1 MYSKMNIK
9 SVFETP
15 ERTSVVTTGARYE
28 FNKVAEKGTVSC
40 YQRIN
45 EERLVARI
53 TFGHPFT
60 TLSIEHHD
68 DESVVLNQ
76 IVQSTWYTKLVI
88 RADGVLE
95 IYSMPQLDLQF
106 AGAFAPEYS
115 GQRAGNL
122 LLLDDIGGIGIYP
135 CAWFT
140 LRDTSGMAGRNWH
153 LHYEG
158 NQFCRMYVSVL
169 PPRPYN
175 WERSYRDRIAHWGV
189 NPPWTFGHY
198 PSDEMVAKAA
208 KYANI
213 LVLHTQIW
221 HGKLSR
227 AGVELTTEEQL
238 NEDASYCSYDYT
250 PYDTAALHHLVN
262 TAHDQGMQIIP
273 YFSPTFSMASGSE
286 FLEMVERK
294 LTQFGFDGV
303 YFDGVTFDIQ
313 QAYELVRKARK
324 MLGGRILYIHSTWEP
339 LMSRTVYCPFIDT
352 YADYILR
359 GEHPADFDGEDYL
372 HYVLSGYNTSNAI
385 GLVCH
390 CYYPPD
396 FVQGII
402 TKTMSFN
409 GRFYLALPETD
420 NERVLKESY
429 LPVLQAEGRER
440 GYL

>member
-15 ERTSVVTTGARYE
+15 ERMTVVTTGARYE

-115 GQRAGNL
+115 GQRNGNL

-135 CAWFT
+135 CAWFS
-140 LRDTSGMAGRNWH
+140 LRDTSGMAGRNWR

-158 NQFCRMYVSVL
+158 SQFCRMYVSVL

-198 PSDEMVAKAA
+198 PPDEMVAKAA
-208 KYANI
+208 EDANI

-227 AGVELTTEEQL
+227 QGIELATEEQL
-238 NEDASYCSYDYT
+238 TEDASYCSYDYT
-250 PYDTAALHHLVN
+250 PYDTAALHHLVD
-262 TAHDQGMQIIP
+262 TAHDLGMQVVP
-273 YFSPTFSMASGSE
+273 YFSPTFSMASGSA

-313 QAYELVRKARK
+313 QAYELVRKTRK

-339 LMSRTVYCPFIDT
+339 LMSRTVY
-352 YADYILR
+352 
-359 GEHPADFDGEDYL
+359 
-372 HYVLSGYNTSNAI
+372 
-385 GLVCH
+385 
-390 CYYPPD
+390 
-396 FVQGII
+396 
-402 TKTMSFN
+402 
-409 GRFYLALPETD
+409 
-420 NERVLKESY
+420 
-429 LPVLQAEGRER
+429 
-440 GYL
+440 